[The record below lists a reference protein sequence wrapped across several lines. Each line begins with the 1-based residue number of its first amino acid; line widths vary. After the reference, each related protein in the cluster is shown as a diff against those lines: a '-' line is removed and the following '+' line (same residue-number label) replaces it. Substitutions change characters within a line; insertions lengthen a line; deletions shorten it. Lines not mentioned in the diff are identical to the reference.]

1 MTQPTG
7 TQTTGTQASGAEPTA
22 PVSLG
27 VSVVGDEIASVVIRS
42 NGGRDEIAASNLVD
56 LPDYLPESAAAAITE
71 LVESVP
77 FEVDHLIVSCSRPS
91 TRNYLAQAFTPG
103 SSTPPWYRIT
113 SVDDITSAMLAVMRS
128 SPGGA
133 GVTAVVNL
141 ARTGGPA
148 DGVCVALVDN
158 TTGQLLDTR
167 DNSTVE
173 GIPVTD
179 ARGADD
185 VARLILDAD
194 GGSRLSSVVCTG
206 SGAELPGVAPALEY
220 AVGRPVSIAEMP
232 ALALAAGAAAT
243 PPKTTVLRA
252 GDSEPAAYA
261 AATPTRAP
269 RDATGL
275 RWWALG
281 AVIGVAVLLG
291 AIGLTALHASG
302 DDTSARPD
310 TTPTT
315 VTVTDTPQQ
324 ATVTREGEAVTET
337 QTETRSEVRT
347 TTVRPPTVTRT
358 VEAPAAT
365 QTETTT
371 VIQTTTVVVTEPG
384 QSEGSGEQGQGT
396 GEN

>member
-7 TQTTGTQASGAEPTA
+7 TQASGAGPTG

-42 NGGRDEIAASNLVD
+42 GAGGADEIAASNLVD

-103 SSTPPWYRIT
+103 PSTPPWYRIT
-113 SVDDITSAMLAVMRS
+113 SVDDIAGAMLAVARS

-141 ARTGGPA
+141 ARTGEPA

-167 DNSTVE
+167 DNSTLE

-179 ARGADD
+179 AQGADD

-220 AVGRPVSIAEMP
+220 AVTRPVSIAEMP

-243 PPKTTVLRA
+243 PAKTTVLPA
-252 GDSEPAAYA
+252 GDSEQGAYA
-261 AATPTRAP
+261 AAAPARAP

-281 AVIGVAVLLG
+281 AAIGVAVLLG
-291 AIGLTALHASG
+291 AIGLTALHASN
-302 DDTSARPD
+302 DNESATPN
-310 TTPTT
+310 TTPST

-324 ATVTREGEAVTET
+324 ATVTREGDAVTET

-358 VEAPAAT
+358 VEAPAG
-365 QTETTT
+365 TETETAT
-371 VIQTTTVVVTEPG
+371 VTETSTVTVTVPG
-384 QSEGSGEQGQGT
+384 QSEGGGEQGQGT